1 MQVTHDARATLA
13 SVAGRADRLAYVA
26 LGSNLGDRE
35 AHLAA
40 AIQALRARPAVR
52 VTSVSTVYETAPVGP
67 PPQGPYLNAVV
78 RLRTRLAPR
87 ALLACL
93 LEIEAAEG
101 RRRSAGRWSP
111 RTLDLD
117 LLFYGSLTLDEP
129 GLCVP
134 HPRLHERAFVLE
146 PLRDVAPRLVHPLLG
161 KSVEE
166 LARNVRDPGAVV
178 AFPVGF
184 SARIPEEADE

>member
-1 MQVTHDARATLA
+1 MTGAPGSHPPQEFAVDA
-13 SVAGRADRLAYVA
+13 YIA

-35 AHLAA
+35 AHLTA
-40 AIQALRARPAVR
+40 AIEALRARPGVRITAVSR
-52 VTSVSTVYETAPVGP
+52 VYETAPVGP

-87 ALLACL
+87 ELLAAL

-101 RRRSAGRWSP
+101 RQRESGRWGA

-117 LLFYGSLTLDEP
+117 LLFYGSLEVDEP

-134 HPRLHERAFVLE
+134 HPRLHERAFVLA
-146 PLRDVAPRLVHPLLG
+146 PLRDVAPDLVHPRLG
-161 KSVEE
+161 KTVAE
-166 LARNVRDPGAVV
+166 LAENARAPGPV
-178 AFPVGF
+178 AAF
-184 SARIPEEADE
+184 RLE

>member
-1 MQVTHDARATLA
+1 MAGAPRTPPSQGREVDAF
-13 SVAGRADRLAYVA
+13 VA

-40 AIQALRARPAVR
+40 AVEALRARSGIR
-52 VTSVSTVYETAPVGP
+52 VEAISKVYETPPVGP
-67 PPQGPYLNAVV
+67 PPQGPYLNAVA

-93 LEIEAAEG
+93 LEIEAARG
-101 RRRSAGRWSP
+101 RERSAGRWSA

-117 LLFYGSLTLDEP
+117 LLFYGSLVLDEP

-134 HPRLHERAFVLE
+134 HPRLHERDFVLV
-146 PLRDVAPRLVHPLLG
+146 PLCDLAPDLVHP
-161 KSVEE
+161 
-166 LARNVRDPGAVV
+166 ARGETAREMARKVHKPGAVV
-178 AFPVGF
+178 AFGVGPG
-184 SARIPEEADE
+184 ARAPEKADQ